1 MAQYLHTTSAH
12 PPIHFKASIDYLQHL
27 MQVNSVKQL
36 SAHRRFKFG
45 FVELSQFFFASIFN
59 PQLVGLWMWN
69 PQVQELTLHGEQ
81 RQSTRPLGAGGIVD
95 TFVTSLEGRLSMFSP
110 VNQSA

>member
-12 PPIHFKASIDYLQHL
+12 PPIHFKASTDYLQHL

-45 FVELSQFFFASIFN
+45 FVELSQSFFASIFN
-59 PQLVGLWMWN
+59 PRLVGLWMWN
-69 PQVQELTLHGEQ
+69 PQVQELTLCMVN
-81 RQSTRPLGAGGIVD
+81 SDTALGRWGLGV
-95 TFVTSLEGRLSMFSP
+95 
-110 VNQSA
+110 